1 MEEIRN
7 LKEIIANEPAVLVY
21 FKNDSC
27 APCIAL
33 RPKVEELIE
42 SQFPKTKFII
52 VDSVRNPELNGE
64 FQVFANPT
72 LLVFFDGKEYI
83 RKSKY
88 VSIPELQAEIG
99 TEDILF
105 AIKVMKRI
113 QKNIN
118 IEE

>member
-1 MEEIRN
+1 VSI
-7 LKEIIANEPAVLVY
+7 KETIAREVAVLVY

-27 APCIAL
+27 APCMAL
-33 RPKVEELIE
+33 RPKVEELLKE
-42 SQFPKTKFII
+42 HFPEVKFIL
-52 VDSVRNPELNGE
+52 VDSVQNPQLNGE

-99 TEDILF
+99 RLYGMMF
-105 AIKVMKRI
+105 G
-113 QKNIN
+113 
-118 IEE
+118 